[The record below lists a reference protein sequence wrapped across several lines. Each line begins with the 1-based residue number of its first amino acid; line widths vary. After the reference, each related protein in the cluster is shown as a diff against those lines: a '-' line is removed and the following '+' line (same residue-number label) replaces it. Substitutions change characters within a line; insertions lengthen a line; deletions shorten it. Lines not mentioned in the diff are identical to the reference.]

1 MYEGLYYARLQV
13 FISYSHND
21 SDTPIARFLAAGLR
35 AAGLTVWQDESSQ
48 PGGEPLLSD
57 IEAAILASDCAI
69 FIVSKLWLQS
79 RWGKL
84 ELDRVDRR
92 RDRVRRVPVLRMP
105 HAIAKLPMELIDL
118 KAIAWLENDP
128 HHDARFWEIFCAA
141 TDRNP
146 GPPQTWSVEGEKIQ
160 KGEVP
165 PPARHTVAPT
175 LESLRCN
182 RGVQWNRIT
191 DVTPEPSHDLLIVPG
206 AVGQAHEHF
215 SRRVREMLTPLPPR
229 GIVSVH
235 WRKRPVSRE
244 EHLDVLAASMGG
256 IPVSSLAREM
266 AERMS
271 DSNLILLHP
280 CIAARFVDPVLV
292 RYYTEWLPA
301 LLAEVKPRMSLKCIQ
316 PVAWVPHARGVAG
329 VLTWLRLK
337 SARTVE
343 GKSDAERLIVAI
355 RKTAGL
361 RSIRLQELA
370 NVTEADLD
378 EFCQLQKLTDSQREW
393 FLEQIRRRDP
403 RNAEELFDSIDAVL
417 PDARSVS

>member
-1 MYEGLYYARLQV
+1 LQV
-13 FISYSHND
+13 FISYSHNE

-35 AAGLTVWQDESSQ
+35 AAGMKVWHDESSQ
-48 PGGEPLLSD
+48 PAGEPLQSD
-57 IEAAILASDCAI
+57 IEAAIRASDCAI
-69 FIVSKLWLQS
+69 FIVSKLWLDS

-84 ELDRVDRR
+84 ELNRVDQHRER
-92 RDRVRRVPVLRMP
+92 IRRVPILRMP
-105 HAIAKLPMELIDL
+105 YASAKLPMELIDL
-118 KAIAWLENDP
+118 KAIPWLEDDP
-128 HHDARFWEIFCAA
+128 HHDAKFWEVFCAV
-141 TDRNP
+141 TDRDP
-146 GPPQTWSVEGEKIQ
+146 GPPQTWAVEGEKIQ
-160 KGEVP
+160 KGTVP
-165 PPARHTVAPT
+165 PPAPHTVAPT

-182 RGVQWNRIT
+182 RAVQWNRIT

-215 SRRVREMLTPLPPR
+215 SRRVREMLLPLPPR
-229 GIVSVH
+229 SIVSVH

-244 EHLDVLAASMGG
+244 EHLAVLAGSMG
-256 IPVSSLAREM
+256 IHASSLVGEM

-292 RYYTEWLPA
+292 SYYTEWLPA
-301 LLAEVKPRMSLKCIQ
+301 LLTEVKPRMSLKCIQ
-316 PVAWVPHARGVAG
+316 PVAWVPHAGGVAG

-343 GKSDAERLIVAI
+343 SQADAERLIAAI

-361 RSIRLQELA
+361 RGIRLQELA

-378 EFCQLQKLTDSQREW
+378 EFCQLQKLTDTQKQW
-393 FLEQIRRRDP
+393 FLEQIRIRDP
-403 RNAEELFDSIDAVL
+403 KNAEELFDSIDAVL